1 MPPTEFITRYRGRLA
16 QLNHAYASGDAAAF
30 DAALDAMNE
39 GRDAAHDAAR
49 DSVVMTGV
57 MKLSDDLT
65 QALWRFRSDSRMAVL
80 AHQEIPDARVR
91 LEHVLSMTED
101 AAHKTLDLIEKSVP
115 LANATVKSANE
126 LLASLDDRSHS
137 DIRRFLE
144 QTRGNFEAVR
154 ANLSEVMITQ
164 GFQDLTGQILR
175 GVQRLI
181 GEVEKALGELTRLTG
196 ATPDPVQAAPRGALE
211 GPAVPGI
218 TQGAVTAQAD
228 VDDLIAGL
236 GI

>member
-1 MPPTEFITRYRGRLA
+1 MPSTDFITRYRGRLA
-16 QLNHAYASGDAAAF
+16 QLNHAFAAGDAAGF
-30 DAALDAMNE
+30 DAALDAMNKE
-39 GRDAAHDAAR
+39 RYVAHEAAR
-49 DSVVMTGV
+49 DSAVMTGV
-57 MKLSDDLT
+57 MKLSDDLA

-80 AHQEIPDARVR
+80 AHQEIPDARLR

-101 AAHKTLDLIEKSVP
+101 AAHKTLDLIERSVP

-126 LLASLDDRSHS
+126 LLASLDERSHA

-144 QTRGNFEAVR
+144 QTRGNFETVR

-175 GVQRLI
+175 GVGRLI

-196 ATPDPVQAAPRGALE
+196 NTPESMPTTKRVGLE
-211 GPAVPGI
+211 GPAVPGV

>member
-1 MPPTEFITRYRGRLA
+1 MPLADFIARYRGRLA
-16 QLNHAYASGDAAAF
+16 QLNHAYAAGDAAAF
-30 DAALDAMNE
+30 EAALDAMAE
-39 GRDAAHDAAR
+39 GRDTPR
-49 DSVVMTGV
+49 DSAVMTGV
-57 MKLSDDLT
+57 MKLSGDLA
-65 QALWRFRSDSRMAVL
+65 QALWRFRADSRMAVL
-80 AHQEIPDARVR
+80 AHQEIPDARLR
-91 LEHVLSMTED
+91 LDHVLSLTED

-115 LANATVKSANE
+115 LANATVKSATE
-126 LLASLDDRSHS
+126 LLGTLDDRSHS

-196 ATPDPVQAAPRGALE
+196 VMPESVPAATRGGLE

>member
-1 MPPTEFITRYRGRLA
+1 MPSTEFITRYRGRLA
-16 QLNHAYASGDAAAF
+16 QLNHAYAAGDAVGF
-30 DAALDAMNE
+30 EAALDAMNA
-39 GRDAAHDAAR
+39 GREVTR
-49 DSVVMTGV
+49 DSAMMTGV
-57 MKLSDDLT
+57 MKLSDDLAH
-65 QALWRFRSDSRMAVL
+65 ALWRFRSDSRMAVL
-80 AHQEIPDARVR
+80 AHQEIPDARLR

-101 AAHKTLDLIEKSVP
+101 AAHKTLDLIERSVP
-115 LANATVKSANE
+115 LADATVKSANE
-126 LLASLDDRSHS
+126 LLASLDDRSHA

-175 GVQRLI
+175 GVGRLI

-196 ATPDPVQAAPRGALE
+196 TTPESLPAARRGLE
-211 GPAVPGI
+211 GPAVPGV

>member
-1 MPPTEFITRYRGRLA
+1 MPPTDFITRYRGRLA
-16 QLNHAYASGDAAAF
+16 QLNHAYAAGDAAAF
-30 DAALDAMNE
+30 EAALDAMNE
-39 GRDAAHDAAR
+39 GRAR
-49 DSVVMTGV
+49 DSAVMTGV
-57 MKLSDDLT
+57 MKLSDDLA
-65 QALWRFRSDSRMAVL
+65 QALWRFRADSRMAVL

-115 LANATVKSANE
+115 LADATVRSANE
-126 LLASLDDRSHS
+126 LLASLDDRSHT
-137 DIRRFLE
+137 DIRRVLE
-144 QTRGNFEAVR
+144 QARGNFEAVR

-175 GVQRLI
+175 GVGRLI

-196 ATPDPVQAAPRGALE
+196 VTPESVRAGPRAALE
-211 GPAVPGI
+211 GPAIPGV
-218 TQGAVTAQAD
+218 THGAVTAQAD